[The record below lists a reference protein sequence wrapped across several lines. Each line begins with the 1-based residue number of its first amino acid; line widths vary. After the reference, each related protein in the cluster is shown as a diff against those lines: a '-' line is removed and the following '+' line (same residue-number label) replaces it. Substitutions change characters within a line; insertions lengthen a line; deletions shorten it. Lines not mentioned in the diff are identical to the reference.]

1 MLKCLSRCCSMN
13 LNFVQSHKPIF
24 SWWNASA
31 VVRQLT
37 ADPGGVLIVPQ
48 RHFVAT
54 RERGYLRFVSAN
66 LIKKEPCALL
76 VFIIKRGAS
85 NLWKGYDTW
94 ELARC
99 SFSRLCGVENLTYAL
114 TFSTKCVWQRG
125 EWGFRCNSSWSQR
138 AYVMLWGWRR
148 DE

>member
-1 MLKCLSRCCSMN
+1 MPRFPSRCCSMN

-37 ADPGGVLIVPQ
+37 ADPDGVLIVPQ

-54 RERGYLRFVSAN
+54 RERGYLGFVSAN
-66 LIKKEPCALL
+66 LIIKKEPCAFLVLL
-76 VFIIKRGAS
+76 SEEGHQIFGRAMTHES
-85 NLWKGYDTW
+85 
-94 ELARC
+94 RC

-114 TFSTKCVWQRG
+114 TFSTKCIWQRG
-125 EWGFRCNSSWSQR
+125 EWGFCCNSSWSQR